1 MPELT
6 CEPRSNRLAH
16 AQNGVAGGANE
27 SVYALAREHAPAC
40 KLPRLWRSMTNA
52 KQASPSANA
61 SASDVDAEL
70 RAYYEDLR
78 KMQVA
83 TLQDTFFNLYGR
95 ATRTH
100 NHAWLV
106 KRVFYRVQEIQRA
119 SELSAKARER
129 MSTLS
134 DGESVNVR
142 PVCEAELPVDDK
154 PKARRDPRLPPV
166 GTCIERE
173 HEGVKHRILV
183 LDQGFEF
190 QGRFYVSLS
199 TIAREITGTSWNGF
213 LWAGLTKR
221 KARSAAGAR

>member
-1 MPELT
+1 MA
-6 CEPRSNRLAH
+6 EPSREPLSNRLAD
-16 AQNGVAGGANE
+16 AQKGVAGGANQ
-27 SVYALAREHAPAC
+27 SVYALAREHANAC
-40 KLPRLWRSMTNA
+40 NLTRIWRSMTNA
-52 KQASPSANA
+52 TQASPSANP
-61 SASDVDAEL
+61 SDDDVEGEL
-70 RAYYEDLR
+70 RAYYDDLR
-78 KMQVA
+78 KMQVS

-119 SELSAKARER
+119 TQLSAKARER
-129 MSTLS
+129 AHALA

-142 PVCEAELPVDDK
+142 PVREEELPTDEK
-154 PKARRDPRLPPV
+154 PNARRDPRLPPV

-190 QGRFYVSLS
+190 EGRFYVSLS
-199 TIAREITGTSWNGF
+199 TIAREITGTSWNGY
-213 LWAGLTKR
+213 LWAGLSKR
-221 KARSAAGAR
+221 KARNAAGAR

>member
-1 MPELT
+1 MSELT
-6 CEPRSNRLAH
+6 CEPRLNRLAH
-16 AQNGVAGGANE
+16 AQNGVAEFANG
-27 SVYALAREHAPAC
+27 SVYADAREHAHAC

-52 KQASPSANA
+52 NQASPSADSSTA
-61 SASDVDAEL
+61 DVEAEL
-70 RAYYEDLR
+70 RAYYDDLR
-78 KMQVA
+78 KMQVS

-106 KRVFYRVQEIQRA
+106 KRVFYRVQETQRA
-119 SELSAKARER
+119 TQLSAKARER
-129 MSTLS
+129 ASALA

-142 PVCEAELPVDDK
+142 PVREEELPAGEK
-154 PKARRDPRLPPV
+154 PRAMRDPRLPPV

-199 TIAREITGTSWNGF
+199 TIAREITGTSWNGY
-213 LWAGLTKR
+213 LWAGLSKR
-221 KARSAAGAR
+221 KARNAAGAR